1 MQRRRGDLL
10 DISGLKVVFDTY
22 AGQVK
27 ALNGVELWMN
37 HGERLGVVGETG
49 CGKSVTALSVMRLI
63 DEPGRIIEGKIF
75 FEDKDLATLPES
87 ALNMIR
93 GKDIAMIFQE
103 PVAALN
109 PVMKVGAQIVENIE
123 WQRRSA
129 ALERAS
135 PLQTVQIMRDMLEH
149 VGLDWQRTENL
160 YPHELS
166 GGMAQRVMIAMAL
179 SSRPK
184 LLIADE
190 PTSALDVTIQAQIL
204 NLLNSLVKE
213 TRTAVLLI
221 THAMGV
227 AAQFCDFIAVMYA
240 GNVVEYGSLHAI
252 FDHPLHPYT
261 KGLLK
266 AVPKIGRT
274 DELQSI
280 PGIVPDLI
288 APPSGCRFHPRC
300 PHRGPECDK
309 AQPRFE
315 PAGGE
320 AGGEAEADRHHVA
333 CFLYQKAH

>member
-63 DEPGRIIEGKIF
+63 DEPGRIIEGNIL
-75 FEDKDLATLPES
+75 FEGKDLTALSEGE
-87 ALNMIR
+87 LNMIR

-123 WQRRSA
+123 WQRKSA
-129 ALERAS
+129 AQERGS
-135 PLQTVQIMRDMLEH
+135 PLQTVQIMRDMLKF

-179 SSRPK
+179 SSKPK

-252 FDHPLHPYT
+252 FDNPLHPYT

-288 APPSGCRFHPRC
+288 DPPSGCRFHPRC
-300 PHRGPECDK
+300 PHCRPACDK

-315 PAGGE
+315 SVGGE
-320 AGGEAEADRHHVA
+320 SEADRHHVA
-333 CFLYQKAH
+333 CFLYQKDH